1 MNRCSQQIFKA
12 YHVPN
17 SLNPRDT
24 AVVQTDQVSMTT
36 VFKGGEACELIP
48 LSWIPTITVQVV
60 EETNEVG
67 DGRKDEDTNSEGRLR
82 AGKDNMRT

>member
-1 MNRCSQQIFKA
+1 MNRRSQQIFKA
-12 YHVPN
+12 YCVPN
-17 SLNPRDT
+17 SLNPRDR
-24 AVVQTDQVSMTT
+24 AVVQTDQVSVSM

-67 DGRKDEDTNSEGRLR
+67 DGRKGEDGNSEGRLR
-82 AGKDNMRT
+82 AGKDSMRT

>member
-12 YHVPN
+12 YRVPN
-17 SLNPRDT
+17 SLNPRDR
-24 AVVQTDQVSMTT
+24 AVDQTDQVSVSM

-67 DGRKDEDTNSEGRLR
+67 DGRKGEDRNSEGRLL